1 MVNKPKPNH
10 AEHQKRYHEIKP
22 HLKQVG
28 FFIGNLRISIGFDM
42 SKTKKARIDAP
53 AKNGFNYKP
62 KFGLI
67 IQCDDEAHQQTVF
80 ERLKQLGYKAK
91 VVVV

>member
-1 MVNKPKPNH
+1 MLQSNQH
-10 AEHQKRYHEIKP
+10 
-22 HLKQVG
+22 
-28 FFIGNLRISIGFDM
+28 
-42 SKTKKARIDAP
+42 KKSALDKAP

-67 IQCDDEAHQQTVF
+67 IQCDDEHHQQAVF
-80 ERLKQLGYKAK
+80 EHLKSLGYKAK

>member
-1 MVNKPKPNH
+1 MATQKPTLDPK
-10 AEHQKRYHEIKP
+10 
-22 HLKQVG
+22 
-28 FFIGNLRISIGFDM
+28 
-42 SKTKKARIDAP
+42 AP

-80 ERLKQLGYKAK
+80 EQLKQLGYKAK

>member
-1 MVNKPKPNH
+1 MTKTNQHLPPENPLNK
-10 AEHQKRYHEIKP
+10 
-22 HLKQVG
+22 
-28 FFIGNLRISIGFDM
+28 
-42 SKTKKARIDAP
+42 AP

-67 IQCDDEAHQQTVF
+67 IQCDDEPHQQTVF
-80 ERLKQLGYKAK
+80 EHLKSLGYKAK

>member
-1 MVNKPKPNH
+1 MATQKPTLNPK
-10 AEHQKRYHEIKP
+10 
-22 HLKQVG
+22 
-28 FFIGNLRISIGFDM
+28 
-42 SKTKKARIDAP
+42 AP

-67 IQCDDEAHQQTVF
+67 IQCDDEDHQQTIF
-80 ERLKQLGYKAK
+80 EQLKQLGYKAK

>member
-1 MVNKPKPNH
+1 M
-10 AEHQKRYHEIKP
+10 
-22 HLKQVG
+22 G
-28 FFIGNLRISIGFDM
+28 
-42 SKTKKARIDAP
+42 KTKKARIDVP

-67 IQCDDEAHQQTVF
+67 IQCDDEDHQQTIF
-80 ERLKQLGYKAK
+80 EQLKQLGYKAK

>member
-1 MVNKPKPNH
+1 MLQSNH
-10 AEHQKRYHEIKP
+10 
-22 HLKQVG
+22 
-28 FFIGNLRISIGFDM
+28 
-42 SKTKKARIDAP
+42 KKSTLDKSP

-67 IQCDDEAHQQTVF
+67 IQCNDETHQQTVF
-80 ERLKQLGYKAK
+80 EHLKSLGYKAK

>member
-1 MVNKPKPNH
+1 MTNKLDPK
-10 AEHQKRYHEIKP
+10 A
-22 HLKQVG
+22 L
-28 FFIGNLRISIGFDM
+28 
-42 SKTKKARIDAP
+42 

-67 IQCDDEAHQQTVF
+67 IQCNDEKQQQTVF
-80 ERLKQLGYKAK
+80 EHLKSLGYKAK

>member
-1 MVNKPKPNH
+1 MAQPTPQINPK
-10 AEHQKRYHEIKP
+10 
-22 HLKQVG
+22 
-28 FFIGNLRISIGFDM
+28 
-42 SKTKKARIDAP
+42 AP

-67 IQCDDEAHQQTVF
+67 IQCDDELHQQTVF
-80 ERLKQLGYKAK
+80 EHLKSLGYKAK

>member
-1 MVNKPKPNH
+1 
-10 AEHQKRYHEIKP
+10 
-22 HLKQVG
+22 
-28 FFIGNLRISIGFDM
+28 M

-62 KFGLI
+62 KFGLV

-80 ERLKQLGYKAK
+80 EQLKQLGYKAK
-91 VVVV
+91 VVVVWLLISTTLAPILTATELNESNRFLM